1 MLINTNIQRIV
12 GGGYEIKEVR
22 YMNNVVWKK
31 RNEFRFQIS
40 PQDKSIANIYVNR
53 IRLLKDYPTLINT
66 ELDYVNMEVSFSS
79 LRSASDVRIFV
90 GEDIIIDRQIEGEFN
105 GRGYNFWLDFRLEL
119 RVLSKKNI
127 NYIKVV
133 IE

>member
-1 MLINTNIQRIV
+1 MS
-12 GGGYEIKEVR
+12 
-22 YMNNVVWKK
+22 NVVWKK
-31 RNEFRFQIS
+31 RNEYRFQIS
-40 PQDKSIANIYVNR
+40 PQNESIANIYVNR

-105 GRGYNFWLDFRLEL
+105 GRGYNFGLNFRLEL

-127 NYIKVV
+127 NYIKAV
-133 IE
+133 ID